1 VPRPTPAVTPFVR
14 WHVLDPDLEAAYRS
28 TSYSVIVPGRE
39 PISIRCGVR
48 CMPLDLLLAESRAI
62 DWAFITACN
71 PRSVPLDEDA
81 NAERM
86 MQLEMLVRG
95 RGLACFQGEGQA
107 DDGDWPPEPSL
118 LVLGISEADAVTVAR
133 EFEQHAIVS
142 GRRGGEARLVWVGA
156 GTDGEAA
163 E

>member
-1 VPRPTPAVTPFVR
+1 M
-14 WHVLDPDLEAAYRS
+14 LDPELESAYRS

-39 PISIRCGVR
+39 PISIRCGAR
-48 CMPLDLLLAESRAI
+48 CMPLDLLLAESRAT

-71 PRSVPLDEDA
+71 PRSAPLDEDA

-86 MQLEMLVRG
+86 MRLEMVVRA
-95 RGLACFQGEGQA
+95 RGLNCFQGEGQA

-118 LVLGISEADAVTVAR
+118 LVLGISEADAVSIAR
-133 EFEQHAIVS
+133 EFEQYAIVS
-142 GRRGGEARLVWVGA
+142 GSRGGEARLVWTDA
-156 GTDGEAA
+156 GPDGEAA

>member
-1 VPRPTPAVTPFVR
+1 MATAACCHPRTR
-14 WHVLDPDLEAAYRS
+14 WHVHDPHLEAAYRS

-39 PISIRCGVR
+39 TISIRCGTR
-48 CMPLDLLLAESRAI
+48 CMPLDLLLAESRAT

-71 PRSVPLDEDA
+71 PRSAPLDDDA

-95 RGLACFQGEGQA
+95 RGLACFQGEGLA
-107 DDGDWPPEPSL
+107 DDGDWPAEPSL
-118 LVLGISEADAVTVAR
+118 LVLGIAEGDALALAR

-142 GRRGGEARLVWVGA
+142 GSRGGEARLVWVDS
-156 GTDGEAA
+156 GTEERTA

>member
-1 VPRPTPAVTPFVR
+1 
-14 WHVLDPDLEAAYRS
+14 
-28 TSYSVIVPGRE
+28 
-39 PISIRCGVR
+39 
-48 CMPLDLLLAESRAI
+48 MPLDLLLAESRAT

-71 PRSVPLDEDA
+71 PRSAPLDEDA

-118 LVLGISEADAVTVAR
+118 LVLGISDADAVSIAR
-133 EFEQHAIVS
+133 AFEQYAIVS
-142 GRRGGEARLVWVGA
+142 GSRGGEARLVWTDA
-156 GTDGEAA
+156 GPDGEAA